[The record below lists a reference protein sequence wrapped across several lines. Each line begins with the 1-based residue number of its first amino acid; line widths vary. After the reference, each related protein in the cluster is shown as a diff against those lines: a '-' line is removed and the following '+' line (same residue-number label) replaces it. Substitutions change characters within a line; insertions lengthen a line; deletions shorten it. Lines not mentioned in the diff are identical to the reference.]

1 MAGTK
6 RRAGTTKNVSV
17 SLDVSI
23 LKRLRERAESHHD
36 GNLSAAIAEA
46 AEVFQRH
53 AAREAVAEE
62 LMRGHRG
69 LTNDERREIDRELRE
84 GWELARR
91 SKKRSRAA

>member
-1 MAGTK
+1 MASTK

-17 SLDVSI
+17 SLDTSV
-23 LKRLRERAESHHD
+23 LKKLRERAQSHHG

-62 LMRGHRG
+62 LMRGHRA
-69 LTNDERREIDRELRE
+69 LTNDERREIDRELTE

-91 SKKRSRAA
+91 MKKRSRAA